1 MKMSFLIKLE
11 RLSLLSVILSSLFC
25 SSYSAFA
32 DNVELDDRDLKTLSK
47 LDLLDAKQVAGTA
60 YKAGLVTFAY
70 GSGIPTVVCA
80 LLELTDLAFEKG
92 ESILSVQLGD
102 SVRWN
107 IESAISGSAN
117 DSVEHLIV
125 KPLEA
130 GLKTSMLITTDR
142 RTYHIR
148 LKSTEADFMPAVVF
162 SYPNSL
168 KLPSKKHYGDDS
180 YLQYTSNYDSN
191 EDHNDYSETN
201 SSLKYYSSV
210 QNVSY
215 EGNSRPALNVAA
227 TYNDSTQRRNYNYSV
242 DGDSKIIPQNVYD
255 DGKRTFIVMNNPIN
269 LSYLPVLQEISSE
282 SFLFFG
288 EDKTNTINFTYF
300 DNTFVVDGIYS
311 HLRLISKNGEEKQ
324 SADVVRLES

>member
-32 DNVELDDRDLKTLSK
+32 DNVELDDRDLNTLSK

-269 LSYLPVLQEISSE
+269 SSYLPVLQEISSE

>member
-11 RLSLLSVILSSLFC
+11 RLSLLSVILSCLFF

-32 DNVELDDRDLKTLSK
+32 DNVDLDDRDLKTLSK

-60 YKAGLVTFAY
+60 YKAELVTFAY

-255 DGKRTFIVMNNPIN
+255 DGKRTFIVMICKP
-269 LSYLPVLQEISSE
+269 
-282 SFLFFG
+282 
-288 EDKTNTINFTYF
+288 
-300 DNTFVVDGIYS
+300 FV
-311 HLRLISKNGEEKQ
+311 
-324 SADVVRLES
+324 

>member
-1 MKMSFLIKLE
+1 MKMSVLIKLE
-11 RLSLLSVILSSLFC
+11 RLSLLSVILSCLFF

-32 DNVELDDRDLKTLSK
+32 DNDDLDDRDLKTLSK

-201 SSLKYYSSV
+201 SSLKNYSSV

-269 LSYLPVLQEISSE
+269 SSYLPVLQEISSE

>member
-1 MKMSFLIKLE
+1 MKMSVLIKLE
-11 RLSLLSVILSSLFC
+11 RLSLLSVILSCLFF

-32 DNVELDDRDLKTLSK
+32 DNVDLDDRDLKTLSK

-201 SSLKYYSSV
+201 SSLKNYSSV

-215 EGNSRPALNVAA
+215 EVNSRPALNVAA
-227 TYNDSTQRRNYNYSV
+227 TYNDSTQKRNYNYSV

-269 LSYLPVLQEISSE
+269 SSYLPVLQEISSE

>member
-1 MKMSFLIKLE
+1 MKMSVLIKLE
-11 RLSLLSVILSSLFC
+11 RLSLLSVILSCLFF

-32 DNVELDDRDLKTLSK
+32 DNVDLDDRDLKTLSK

-92 ESILSVQLGD
+92 ETILSVQLGD

-191 EDHNDYSETN
+191 EDHNDCSETN
-201 SSLKYYSSV
+201 SSLKNYSSV

-269 LSYLPVLQEISSE
+269 SSYLPVLQEISSE

>member
-1 MKMSFLIKLE
+1 MKMSVIIKLE
-11 RLSLLSVILSSLFC
+11 RLSLLSVILSCLFF

-32 DNVELDDRDLKTLSK
+32 DNVDLDDRDLKTLSK

-215 EGNSRPALNVAA
+215 EENSRPALNVAA

-255 DGKRTFIVMNNPIN
+255 DGKRIFIVMNNPIN
-269 LSYLPVLQEISSE
+269 SSYLPVLQEISSE

>member
-11 RLSLLSVILSSLFC
+11 RLSLLSVILSCLFC

-32 DNVELDDRDLKTLSK
+32 DNVDLDDRDLKTLSK

-80 LLELTDLAFEKG
+80 LLELTDLTFEKG

-191 EDHNDYSETN
+191 EDHNDYSKTN
-201 SSLKYYSSV
+201 SSLKNYSSV

-255 DGKRTFIVMNNPIN
+255 DGKRIFIVMNNPIN
-269 LSYLPVLQEISSE
+269 SSYLPVLQEISLE

>member
-1 MKMSFLIKLE
+1 MSVLIKLE
-11 RLSLLSVILSSLFC
+11 RLSLLSVILSCLFF

-32 DNVELDDRDLKTLSK
+32 DNVDLDDRDLKTLSK

-142 RTYHIR
+142 RTYHLR

-168 KLPSKKHYGDDS
+168 KLPSKKHYGNDS
-180 YLQYTSNYDSN
+180 YLQYSSNYDSN

-215 EGNSRPALNVAA
+215 EENSRPALNVAA

-269 LSYLPVLQEISSE
+269 SSYLPVLQEISSE

>member
-1 MKMSFLIKLE
+1 MKMSVLIKLE
-11 RLSLLSVILSSLFC
+11 RLSLLSVILSCLFF

-32 DNVELDDRDLKTLSK
+32 DNVDLDDRDLKTLSK

-142 RTYHIR
+142 RTYHLR

-168 KLPSKKHYGDDS
+168 KLPSKKHYGNDS
-180 YLQYTSNYDSN
+180 YLQYSSNYDSN

-215 EGNSRPALNVAA
+215 EENSRPALNVAA

-269 LSYLPVLQEISSE
+269 SSYLPVLQEISSE

-311 HLRLISKNGEEKQ
+311 HLRLISKNSEEKQ

>member
-1 MKMSFLIKLE
+1 MKMSVLIKLE
-11 RLSLLSVILSSLFC
+11 RLSLLSAILSCLFC

-32 DNVELDDRDLKTLSK
+32 DNVDLDDRDLKTLSK

-60 YKAGLVTFAY
+60 YKAGLVTFTY

-191 EDHNDYSETN
+191 EDHNDNSETN
-201 SSLKYYSSV
+201 SSLKNYSSV

-215 EGNSRPALNVAA
+215 EGNSRLALNVAA

-269 LSYLPVLQEISSE
+269 SSYLPVLQEISSE

>member
-1 MKMSFLIKLE
+1 MKMSVLIKLE
-11 RLSLLSVILSSLFC
+11 RLSILSVILSSLFC

-32 DNVELDDRDLKTLSK
+32 DNVDLDDRDLKTLSK

-148 LKSTEADFMPAVVF
+148 LKSTEADFMPAAVF

-191 EDHNDYSETN
+191 EDHNDCSETN
-201 SSLKYYSSV
+201 SSLKNYSSV

-269 LSYLPVLQEISSE
+269 SSYLPVLQEISSE

>member
-1 MKMSFLIKLE
+1 MKMSVLIKLE
-11 RLSLLSVILSSLFC
+11 RLSLLSVILSCLFC

-32 DNVELDDRDLKTLSK
+32 DNVDLDDRDLKTLSK

-191 EDHNDYSETN
+191 EDHNDNSETN
-201 SSLKYYSSV
+201 SSLKNYSSV

-215 EGNSRPALNVAA
+215 EGNSLPALNVAA

-269 LSYLPVLQEISSE
+269 SSYLPVLQEISSE

>member
-1 MKMSFLIKLE
+1 MKMSVLIKLE
-11 RLSLLSVILSSLFC
+11 RLSLLSVILSCLFC

-32 DNVELDDRDLKTLSK
+32 DNVDLDDRDLKTLSK

-70 GSGIPTVVCA
+70 GSGIPTVICA

-215 EGNSRPALNVAA
+215 EGNSRPALNVAT

-269 LSYLPVLQEISSE
+269 SSYLPVLQEISSE

>member
-1 MKMSFLIKLE
+1 MKMSVLIKLE
-11 RLSLLSVILSSLFC
+11 RLSLLSVILSCLFC

-32 DNVELDDRDLKTLSK
+32 DNVDLDDRDLKTLSK

-180 YLQYTSNYDSN
+180 YLQYTSNYESN

-201 SSLKYYSSV
+201 SSLKNYSSV

-269 LSYLPVLQEISSE
+269 SNYLPVLQEISSE

>member
-1 MKMSFLIKLE
+1 MSVLIKLE
-11 RLSLLSVILSSLFC
+11 RLSLLSVILSCLFF

-32 DNVELDDRDLKTLSK
+32 DNVDLDDRDLKTLSK

-201 SSLKYYSSV
+201 SSLKNYSSV

-215 EGNSRPALNVAA
+215 EENSRPALNVAA

-269 LSYLPVLQEISSE
+269 SSYLPVLQEISSE

-288 EDKTNTINFTYF
+288 DDKTNTINFTYF

>member
-1 MKMSFLIKLE
+1 MKMSVLIKLE
-11 RLSLLSVILSSLFC
+11 RLSLLSAILSCLFC

-32 DNVELDDRDLKTLSK
+32 DNVDLDDRDLKTLSK
-47 LDLLDAKQVAGTA
+47 LDLLDAKQVPGTA
-60 YKAGLVTFAY
+60 YKAGLVTFTY

-180 YLQYTSNYDSN
+180 YLQYTSNYVSN
-191 EDHNDYSETN
+191 EDHNDNSETN

-269 LSYLPVLQEISSE
+269 SSYLPVLQEISSE

>member
-1 MKMSFLIKLE
+1 MKMSVIIKLE
-11 RLSLLSVILSSLFC
+11 RLSILSVILSSLFF

-32 DNVELDDRDLKTLSK
+32 DNVDLDDRDLKTLSK

-80 LLELTDLAFEKG
+80 LLELTDLTFEKG

-201 SSLKYYSSV
+201 SSLKNYSSV

-269 LSYLPVLQEISSE
+269 SSYLPVLQEISSE

>member
-1 MKMSFLIKLE
+1 MKMSVLIKLE
-11 RLSLLSVILSSLFC
+11 RLSLLSVILSCLFF

-32 DNVELDDRDLKTLSK
+32 DNVDLDDRDLKTLSK

-168 KLPSKKHYGDDS
+168 KLPSKKHYGDNS

-201 SSLKYYSSV
+201 SSLKNYSSV

-227 TYNDSTQRRNYNYSV
+227 TYNDSPQRRNYNYSV

-269 LSYLPVLQEISSE
+269 SSYLPVLQEISSE

>member
-1 MKMSFLIKLE
+1 MSFLIKLE
-11 RLSLLSVILSSLFC
+11 RLSLLSVILSCLFF

-130 GLKTSMLITTDR
+130 GLKTSLLITTDR

-269 LSYLPVLQEISSE
+269 SSYLPVLQEISSE

>member
-1 MKMSFLIKLE
+1 MKMSVLIKLG
-11 RLSLLSVILSSLFC
+11 RLSLLSVILSCLFF

-269 LSYLPVLQEISSE
+269 SNYLPVLQEISSE

-324 SADVVRLES
+324 SAEVVRLES

>member
-1 MKMSFLIKLE
+1 MKMSVLIKLE
-11 RLSLLSVILSSLFC
+11 RLSLLSVILSCLFF

-32 DNVELDDRDLKTLSK
+32 DNVDLDDRDLKTLSK

-60 YKAGLVTFAY
+60 YKAGLVTFSY

-130 GLKTSMLITTDR
+130 GLKTSMLINTDR

-191 EDHNDYSETN
+191 EDHNDCSETN
-201 SSLKYYSSV
+201 SSLKNYSSV

-269 LSYLPVLQEISSE
+269 SSYLPVLQEISSE

>member
-1 MKMSFLIKLE
+1 MKMSVLIKLE
-11 RLSLLSVILSSLFC
+11 RLSLLSVILSCLFF

-32 DNVELDDRDLKTLSK
+32 DNVDLDDRDLKTLSK

-180 YLQYTSNYDSN
+180 YFQYTSNYDSN

-201 SSLKYYSSV
+201 SSLKNYSSV

-242 DGDSKIIPQNVYD
+242 DGDSKIITQNVYD

-269 LSYLPVLQEISSE
+269 SSYLPVLQEISSE

-311 HLRLISKNGEEKQ
+311 HLRLVSKNGEEKQ

>member
-1 MKMSFLIKLE
+1 MKMSVLIKLE
-11 RLSLLSVILSSLFC
+11 RLSLLSVILSCLFC

-32 DNVELDDRDLKTLSK
+32 DNVDLDDRDLKTLSK

-148 LKSTEADFMPAVVF
+148 LKSTEADFMPSVVF

-201 SSLKYYSSV
+201 SSLKNYSSV

-255 DGKRTFIVMNNPIN
+255 DGKRIFIVMNNPIN
-269 LSYLPVLQEISSE
+269 SSYLPVLQEISSE

>member
-11 RLSLLSVILSSLFC
+11 RLSLLSVILSCLFF

-130 GLKTSMLITTDR
+130 GLKTSLLITTDR

-255 DGKRTFIVMNNPIN
+255 DGKRTFIVTNNPIN
-269 LSYLPVLQEISSE
+269 SSYLPVLQEISSE

>member
-1 MKMSFLIKLE
+1 MKMSVLIKLE
-11 RLSLLSVILSSLFC
+11 RLSLLSVILSCLFC

-32 DNVELDDRDLKTLSK
+32 DNVDLDDRDLKTLSK
-47 LDLLDAKQVAGTA
+47 LDLLDAKQVTGTA

-201 SSLKYYSSV
+201 SSLKNYSSV

-242 DGDSKIIPQNVYD
+242 DGDSKIIPQNVYE
-255 DGKRTFIVMNNPIN
+255 DGKRIFIVMNNPIN
-269 LSYLPVLQEISSE
+269 SSYLPVLQEISSE

>member
-1 MKMSFLIKLE
+1 MKMSVLIKLE
-11 RLSLLSVILSSLFC
+11 RLSLLSVILSCLFC

-32 DNVELDDRDLKTLSK
+32 DNVDLDDRDLKTLSK

-215 EGNSRPALNVAA
+215 EGNSRLALNVAA

-269 LSYLPVLQEISSE
+269 SSYLPVLQEISSE

>member
-1 MKMSFLIKLE
+1 MKMSVLIKLE
-11 RLSLLSVILSSLFC
+11 RLSILSVILSSLFF

-32 DNVELDDRDLKTLSK
+32 DNVDLDDRDLKTLSK
-47 LDLLDAKQVAGTA
+47 LDLLEAKQVAGTA

-201 SSLKYYSSV
+201 SSLKNYSSV

-215 EGNSRPALNVAA
+215 EENSRPALNIAA

-269 LSYLPVLQEISSE
+269 SSYLPVLQEISSE

>member
-1 MKMSFLIKLE
+1 MKMSVLIKLE
-11 RLSLLSVILSSLFC
+11 RLSILSVILSSLFF

-32 DNVELDDRDLKTLSK
+32 DNVDLDDRDLKTLSK

-201 SSLKYYSSV
+201 SSLKNYSSV

-215 EGNSRPALNVAA
+215 EGNSRPELNVAA

-269 LSYLPVLQEISSE
+269 SSYLPVLQEISSE

>member
-1 MKMSFLIKLE
+1 MKMSVLIKLE
-11 RLSLLSVILSSLFC
+11 RLSILSVILSSLFF

-32 DNVELDDRDLKTLSK
+32 DNVDLDDRDLKTLSK

-130 GLKTSMLITTDR
+130 GLKTSILITTDR

-201 SSLKYYSSV
+201 SSLKNYSSV

-269 LSYLPVLQEISSE
+269 SSYLPVLQEISSE

>member
-11 RLSLLSVILSSLFC
+11 RLSLLSVILSCLFC

-32 DNVELDDRDLKTLSK
+32 DNVDLDDRDLKTLSK

-80 LLELTDLAFEKG
+80 LLELTDLTFEKG

-191 EDHNDYSETN
+191 EDHNDCSETN
-201 SSLKYYSSV
+201 SSLKNYSSV

-269 LSYLPVLQEISSE
+269 SSYLPVLQEISLE

>member
-1 MKMSFLIKLE
+1 MKMSVLIKLE
-11 RLSLLSVILSSLFC
+11 RLSLLSVILSCLFC

-32 DNVELDDRDLKTLSK
+32 DNVDLDDRDLKTLSK

-70 GSGIPTVVCA
+70 GSGIPSVVCA

-201 SSLKYYSSV
+201 SSLKNYSSV

-269 LSYLPVLQEISSE
+269 SSYLPVLQEISSE

>member
-1 MKMSFLIKLE
+1 MKMSVLIKLE
-11 RLSLLSVILSSLFC
+11 RLSLLSVILSCLFC

-32 DNVELDDRDLKTLSK
+32 DNVDLDDRDLKTLSK

-168 KLPSKKHYGDDS
+168 KLPSKKHYGDNS

-201 SSLKYYSSV
+201 SSLKNYSSV

-269 LSYLPVLQEISSE
+269 SSYLPVLQEISSE

>member
-1 MKMSFLIKLE
+1 MKMSVLIKLE
-11 RLSLLSVILSSLFC
+11 RLSLLSVILSCLFF

-32 DNVELDDRDLKTLSK
+32 DNVDLDDRDLKTLSK

-70 GSGIPTVVCA
+70 GSGIPTVICA

-148 LKSTEADFMPAVVF
+148 LKSTEADFMPAVIF

-269 LSYLPVLQEISSE
+269 SSYLPVLQEISSE

>member
-1 MKMSFLIKLE
+1 MKMSVIIKLE
-11 RLSLLSVILSSLFC
+11 RLSLLSVILSCLFF

-32 DNVELDDRDLKTLSK
+32 DNVDLDDRDLKTLSK

-80 LLELTDLAFEKG
+80 LLELTDLTFEKG

-191 EDHNDYSETN
+191 EDHNDCSETN
-201 SSLKYYSSV
+201 SSLKNYSSV

-269 LSYLPVLQEISSE
+269 SSYLPVLQEISSE

>member
-1 MKMSFLIKLE
+1 MKMSVLIKLE
-11 RLSLLSVILSSLFC
+11 RLSLLSVILSCLFF

-32 DNVELDDRDLKTLSK
+32 DNVDLDDRDLKTLSK
-47 LDLLDAKQVAGTA
+47 LDLFDAKQVAGTA

-180 YLQYTSNYDSN
+180 YLQYTSNYESN

-201 SSLKYYSSV
+201 SSLKNYSSV

-269 LSYLPVLQEISSE
+269 SSYLPVLQEISSE

>member
-1 MKMSFLIKLE
+1 MKMSVLIKLE
-11 RLSLLSVILSSLFC
+11 RLSILSVILSSLFF

-32 DNVELDDRDLKTLSK
+32 DNVNLDDRDLKTLSK

-201 SSLKYYSSV
+201 SSLKNYSSV

-227 TYNDSTQRRNYNYSV
+227 TYNDSPQRRNYNYSV

-269 LSYLPVLQEISSE
+269 SSYLPVLQEISSE

>member
-1 MKMSFLIKLE
+1 MKMSVLIKLE
-11 RLSLLSVILSSLFC
+11 RLSILSVILSSLFF

-32 DNVELDDRDLKTLSK
+32 DNVDLDDRDLKTLSK

-117 DSVEHLIV
+117 DSIEHLIV

-191 EDHNDYSETN
+191 EDHNDYSDTN
-201 SSLKYYSSV
+201 SSLKNNSSV

-215 EGNSRPALNVAA
+215 EVNSRPALNVAA
-227 TYNDSTQRRNYNYSV
+227 TYNDSTQKRNYNYSV

-269 LSYLPVLQEISSE
+269 SSYLPVLQEISSE

-288 EDKTNTINFTYF
+288 EDKTNIINFTYF

>member
-1 MKMSFLIKLE
+1 MKMSVLIKLE
-11 RLSLLSVILSSLFC
+11 RLSLLSAILSCLFC

-32 DNVELDDRDLKTLSK
+32 DNVDLDDRDLKTLSK

-60 YKAGLVTFAY
+60 YKAGLVTFTY

-191 EDHNDYSETN
+191 EDHNDNSETN
-201 SSLKYYSSV
+201 SSLKNYSSV

-215 EGNSRPALNVAA
+215 EGNSLPALNVAA
-227 TYNDSTQRRNYNYSV
+227 TYNDNTQRRNYNYSV

-269 LSYLPVLQEISSE
+269 SSYLPVLQEISSE

>member
-1 MKMSFLIKLE
+1 MKMSVLIKLE
-11 RLSLLSVILSSLFC
+11 RLSLLSVILSCLFF

-32 DNVELDDRDLKTLSK
+32 DNVDLDDRDLKTLSK

-142 RTYHIR
+142 RTYHLR

-168 KLPSKKHYGDDS
+168 KLPSKKHYGNDS
-180 YLQYTSNYDSN
+180 YLQYSSNYDSN

-215 EGNSRPALNVAA
+215 EENSRPALNVAA

-269 LSYLPVLQEISSE
+269 SSYLPVLQEISSE